1 MLDNGSVNIEDA
13 IQENGEIITST
24 VGISMYPMLRN
35 RKDTVVIER
44 VNRPLR
50 KYDVPLY
57 RDKSGKLLLHRI
69 IKVTENGYVIR
80 GDNRYYK
87 EYGVKES
94 DIIGVLK
101 AFWRK
106 GKYYDCAKSVTYR
119 IYVRLVCVSY
129 PLRYIFKFK
138 IRPVLSKIK
147 KCLLKSVNKGNKGK
161 NF

>member
-1 MLDNGSVNIEDA
+1 MPDNSQINIEDA
-13 IQENGEIITST
+13 IRENGEIMTST

-35 RKDTVVIER
+35 RRDTVVIER
-44 VNRPLR
+44 VSRPLR

-57 RDKSGKLLLHRI
+57 RDRTGKLLLHRI
-69 IKVTENGYVIR
+69 IKVTENGYIIR

-106 GKYYDCAKSVTYR
+106 GKYYDCAESVSYR
-119 IYVRLVCVSY
+119 IYARLICVSY
-129 PLRYIFKFK
+129 PMRYIFKFK
-138 IRPVLSKIK
+138 IRPVLSKVK
-147 KCLLKSVNKGNKGK
+147 RSLLKKRK
-161 NF
+161 